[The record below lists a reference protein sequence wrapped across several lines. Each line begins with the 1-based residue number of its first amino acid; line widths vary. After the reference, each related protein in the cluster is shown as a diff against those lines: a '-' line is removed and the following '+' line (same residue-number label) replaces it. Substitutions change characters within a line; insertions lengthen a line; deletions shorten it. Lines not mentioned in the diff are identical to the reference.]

1 LKFSD
6 FVYTYKVTTHPEKK
20 PRESEEDDGPTV
32 ESSNNWMLLW
42 VGLFSF
48 RPVRKRN
55 NQTSDTQTRNQ
66 KEEKKREKNL
76 PRVVTNVG
84 DFCFFSRIRCCCCCC
99 AFMYCD
105 KLRILSR
112 LFLSFPLT
120 TRDLIFCIY
129 FLFVFLLSFWYRGKS
144 RCERARTAT
153 NVRHTAVDRDG
164 KKTKQNCLLL
174 VYLT

>member
-1 LKFSD
+1 MIS
-6 FVYTYKVTTHPEKK
+6 YTRTKLQQPRKKAPGEWRRWWTHSGELEQLDAVWAGLLFHSGQQEKETIK
-20 PRESEEDDGPTV
+20 LQTHRQETK
-32 ESSNNWMLLW
+32 
-42 VGLFSF
+42 
-48 RPVRKRN
+48 KR
-55 NQTSDTQTRNQ
+55 
-66 KEEKKREKNL
+66 KKREKNL

-84 DFCFFSRIRCCCCCC
+84 DFCSFSRIRCCCCCC
-99 AFMYCD
+99 VFMYCD